1 MKSLMWTLTLLSAG
15 TFSATAFADHQY
27 GSPYSLGPGY
37 SVEQGYHDQLNHNAF
52 HRQQAHEQFHDRS
65 NHQNFDRQLY
75 RGGSY
80 GGSFGTM
87 PYGGFNSWNSY
98 SQPTY
103 RTPGYTGYGSSWQ
116 FGGYGSSSYPRW

>member
-27 GSPYSLGPGY
+27 GYPSSFGSPYSSEQRY
-37 SVEQGYHDQLNHNAF
+37 HQEVEHNGF
-52 HRQQAHEQFHDRS
+52 HRQQAHEQFHDRLS
-65 NHQNFDRQLY
+65 HQNFDRQSY
-75 RGGSY
+75 RGGGY

-87 PYGGFNSWNSY
+87 PYNSWNSY

-116 FGGYGSSSYPRW
+116 FGGYGNSSYPRW